1 MKTIF
6 TILFVGPLHS
16 GSTSLG
22 RLNGLIK
29 IGNIVDTINT
39 SNWLNS
45 NYKIVNSFTNKTY
58 ISLSVLKIN
67 YEILKLAFKKNY
79 NFIWIEKGEWLFP
92 ITLFILKNNNNKLI
106 NYNTDNIF
114 FTRAS
119 FWLHR
124 IGVKYYDLYLTTN
137 RLNVIEIK
145 KKYKIN
151 TLRVGMGFD
160 SDIYFKDEKKLS
172 IKKYDVV
179 FIGHWEPNTEVH
191 ILALKKAGI
200 NVKVWGYNWNKSNNS
215 ELKKI
220 QPLKQSEYC
229 DVIANAKIALC
240 FLSKWNMNESTG
252 RTFEIPAI
260 GTFMLAEYTNEQFYI
275 YGEGAVFFSGID
287 ELISKVKFYLK
298 NEIAREKI
306 ALVGNSISLSP
317 GYSWSNQISIE
328 WQYILNYFKEYL
340 DNVSFSFNDI
350 YWEGYRQGVA
360 APGKDSVN

>member
-1 MKTIF
+1 MKKMS

-16 GSTSLG
+16 GSTSTG

-29 IGNIVDTINT
+29 IGNIVETINT

-45 NYKIVNSFTNKTY
+45 KYKIVNSFTNKTY
-58 ISLSVLKIN
+58 ISLSVVKIN
-67 YEILKLAFKKNY
+67 YEILKLALKKKY

-92 ITLFILKNNNNKLI
+92 ITLFILKNNNNKII

-114 FTRAS
+114 FSKAS

-124 IGVKYYDLYLTTN
+124 IGIKYYDLYLTTN
-137 RLNVIEIK
+137 RFNVIEIN

-160 SDIYFKDEKKLS
+160 SDIYFKDEKKLI

-179 FIGHWEPNTEVH
+179 FIGHWEPTTEAH

-200 NVKVWGYNWNKSNNS
+200 NIQVWGYNWNKSNNL

-275 YGEGAVFFSGID
+275 YGDGVVFFSGVG

-317 GYSWSNQISIE
+317 GYSWANQISIE
-328 WQYILNYFKEYL
+328 WYYILNYFEESL
-340 DNVSFSFNDI
+340 DNVPSKFNDI
-350 YWEGYRQGVA
+350 YWEGYRHGEA
-360 APGKDSVN
+360 APGKNPIN